1 MAKIIQSFEDVD
13 QKLLELSRHESFIAK
28 KEASMNEKINNIKAK
43 FDEETS
49 DARAQKQLIES
60 EVHSYCIQNKHEFA
74 KQRSKKLIHGSIG
87 FRVNPPKVNQLSR
100 KFTIATTLGFLK
112 KLFDGKYIRLKEEI
126 DKDSILGDYAAEKI
140 DDSKLASVGLRVDQD
155 ETFFT
160 QIDWETIQS
169 DGDGR

>member
-1 MAKIIQSFEDVD
+1 MAKIIQSFEDID
-13 QKLLELSRHESFIAK
+13 AKLLELSRHESFIAK

-43 FDEETS
+43 FDEETA
-49 DARAQKQLIES
+49 DARAQKQLVES
-60 EVHSYCIQNKHEFA
+60 EVHSFCLQNKHEFA

-126 DKDSILGDYAAEKI
+126 DKDSILGDYAAGKI

-155 ETFFT
+155 ETFFAA
-160 QIDWETIQS
+160 IDWETIQS
-169 DGDGR
+169 DGDGQ